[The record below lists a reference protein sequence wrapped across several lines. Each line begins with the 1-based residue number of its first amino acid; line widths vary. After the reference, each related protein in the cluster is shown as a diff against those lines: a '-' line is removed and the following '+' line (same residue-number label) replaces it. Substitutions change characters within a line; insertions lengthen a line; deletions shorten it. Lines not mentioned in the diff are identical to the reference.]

1 LGRTEEVGDGV
12 GVNIDISIGHPAA
25 ALTHED
31 PAGNP
36 GISMTVDI
44 GSDADRSRDTGRTDG
59 RGASRKEQEQYK
71 GK

>member
-1 LGRTEEVGDGV
+1 
-12 GVNIDISIGHPAA
+12 
-25 ALTHED
+25 
-31 PAGNP
+31 
-36 GISMTVDI
+36 MTVDI